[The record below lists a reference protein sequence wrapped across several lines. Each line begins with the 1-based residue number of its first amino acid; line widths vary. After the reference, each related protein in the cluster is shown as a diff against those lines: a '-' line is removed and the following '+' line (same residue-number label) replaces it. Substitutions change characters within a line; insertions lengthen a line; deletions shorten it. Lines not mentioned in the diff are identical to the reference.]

1 MLKNQY
7 DFIDFYYYIY
17 NCPSVPSSK
26 TTHIIKT
33 ITFQVSEDCNL
44 ACSYCYQICKTKNKM
59 TFDTAKKI
67 IDKLLIDRLNPD
79 SEYNE
84 EKTKGIVFEFIGG
97 EPFLEIDL
105 IEQICDYFEEQILQY
120 PDSSWIVNH
129 AYSFSTNG
137 TLYFTPKVQ
146 RYINK
151 YREYLSISITIDGC
165 KELHD
170 QCRVFKGTNEGSYDI
185 AIQAAL
191 NELRNNHNGAT
202 KITIA
207 PVNVKYVAKG
217 LINMLSLGF
226 IYININCIF
235 EKGWQLS
242 DAQELYNQMNIV
254 SKYLID
260 NNLNNKVYIAFFD
273 LDKYK
278 PIDNEMAK
286 HNWCGVSSKSM
297 LAFDYK
303 GDMYPCIRFME
314 SSIGHGIDPFIIG
327 NIDHGLCKMPEEQRR
342 YEQISSLTV
351 ENMSPQKCLDCP
363 IGTGC
368 AWCTGYCYQRGD
380 IEHKTL
386 FNCQMHKAQALAC
399 KKYYHDIKDWETY
412 NKINIPDEMALEIIS
427 QEEWDKFNK
436 KEE

>member
-7 DFIDFYYYIY
+7 DYIDFYYMIYGLDAVSAYQTHYIK
-17 NCPSVPSSK
+17 N
-26 TTHIIKT
+26 
-33 ITFQVSEDCNL
+33 ITFQVTEDCNL
-44 ACSYCYQICKTKNKM
+44 GCSYCYQICKSKNKM

-67 IDKLLIDRLNPD
+67 IDYLFVERENPQ
-79 SEYNE
+79 SEFCE
-84 EKTKGIVFEFIGG
+84 EKTKGFVFDFIGG

-105 IEQICDYFEEQILQY
+105 IEQICDYFEERLLQY
-120 PDSSWIVNH
+120 PDSPWIINH

-146 RYINK
+146 HYINK

-170 QCRVFKGTNEGSYDI
+170 QCRVFRGTNEGSYDI
-185 AIQAAL
+185 AIRAAL
-191 NELRNNHNGAT
+191 NELHNNHNGAT
-202 KITIA
+202 KITMA
-207 PVNVKYVAKG
+207 PANIKYVAKG

-226 IYININCIF
+226 TIININCVF
-235 EKGWQLS
+235 EEGWQLS

-260 NNLNNKVYIAFFD
+260 NNLKDKVYIAIFD
-273 LDKYK
+273 AGKYR
-278 PIDNEMAK
+278 PISEDTLA
-286 HNWCGVSSKSM
+286 HNWCGVSSRTM
-297 LAFDYK
+297 TAFNYK

-314 SSIGHGIDPFIIG
+314 SSTGYNVEPFIVG
-327 NIDHGLCKMPEEQRR
+327 NIEHGLCGTPEEKEK
-342 YEQISSLTV
+342 YEKVSSLTI
-351 ENMSPQKCLDCP
+351 ENMSPQKCIDCS
-363 IGTGC
+363 IGSGC

-386 FNCQMHKAQALAC
+386 FNCQMYKAQALAC
-399 KKYYHDIKDWETY
+399 KKYYHDIKDWEMY
-412 NKINIPDEMALEIIS
+412 DKINIPDEMALEIIS
-427 QEEWDKFNK
+427 QEEWNKFNR